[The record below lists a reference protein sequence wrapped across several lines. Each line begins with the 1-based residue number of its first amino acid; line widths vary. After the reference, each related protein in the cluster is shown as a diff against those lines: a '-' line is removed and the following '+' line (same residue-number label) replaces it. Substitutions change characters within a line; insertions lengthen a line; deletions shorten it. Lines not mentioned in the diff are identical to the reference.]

1 MIKTSVFDDAG
12 SGDTDDDGN
21 GTAQVGETITYSF
34 RVTNTGSTTLTNI
47 TLEDVLLEG
56 ANGTLSGGPIA
67 SLSPGAFDDT
77 TFTGSYTITQ
87 DDIDR
92 GFVRNQAVVSGE
104 TPDGNTVSDDSD
116 DDSNVGDDPTDTDLG
131 QDSSIAVIKTSVF
144 DDAGSGDTDDAGNGT
159 AQVGETITYSFRVT
173 NTGSTTLTNITLED
187 VLLEGANGT
196 LSGGPIAS
204 LSPGAFDDTTFTG
217 SYTITQDDIDRGFV
231 RNQAVVSGETPDGNT
246 VSDDSDDDSNVGD
259 DPTDTDLGQDSS
271 IAVIKTSVWM
281 TPQR

>member
-1 MIKTSVFDDAG
+1 MKFVITNTGTTTLSNLQVSDLGTTVTGTAIAQLEPGASDSTTFTGTYILTQDDIDAGRYQNSATVSADSPSDAVIQDISDDPDNNADVDTEADGEPDDPTITLLLEDSSIAVIKTSVFDDAG

-116 DDSNVGDDPTDTDLG
+116 DDSNVGDDPTDTDL
-131 QDSSIAVIKTSVF
+131 DR
-144 DDAGSGDTDDAGNGT
+144 T
-159 AQVGETITYSFRVT
+159 A
-173 NTGSTTLTNITLED
+173 
-187 VLLEGANGT
+187 
-196 LSGGPIAS
+196 AS
-204 LSPGAFDDTTFTG
+204 
-217 SYTITQDDIDRGFV
+217 R
-231 RNQAVVSGETPDGNT
+231 
-246 VSDDSDDDSNVGD
+246 
-259 DPTDTDLGQDSS
+259 
-271 IAVIKTSVWM
+271 
-281 TPQR
+281 